1 MTKNNK
7 LADQTNE
14 QLIQNEKKVKVITLL
29 FLGGLFLLFLITIYL
44 TYRNGFTP
52 LSILPITLMPV
63 LIASIGN
70 WNALKKEIKSRNL

>member
-1 MTKNNK
+1 MIKNKK

-29 FLGGLFLLFLITIYL
+29 FLGGLLLLFFITIYL
-44 TYRNGFTP
+44 TYRNGFTA
-52 LSILPITLMPV
+52 LSVLPITLMPV
-63 LIASIGN
+63 LIASISN

>member
-1 MTKNNK
+1 MIKNNK

-29 FLGGLFLLFLITIYL
+29 FLGGLLLLFLITIYL
-44 TYRNGFTP
+44 TYRNGFTA
-52 LSILPITLMPV
+52 LSVLPITLMPV
-63 LIASIGN
+63 LIASISN